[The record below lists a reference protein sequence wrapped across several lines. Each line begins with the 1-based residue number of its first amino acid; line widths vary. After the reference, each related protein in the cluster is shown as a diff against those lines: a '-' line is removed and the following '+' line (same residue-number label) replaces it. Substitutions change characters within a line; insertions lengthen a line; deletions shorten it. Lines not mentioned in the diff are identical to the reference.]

1 MASPKPTNGVQQLDY
16 LVENASAI
24 YNELKV
30 LEQSIYDLE
39 TRYLESTTAQ
49 GNIFRGWEAYLDNKP
64 VSSSAASSSASGWKK
79 VKVTEHDRHFSKS
92 SVTSPLH
99 CNNAFNAK
107 LGHPPAKLVV
117 TASSHRK
124 KSHKRSHKKQR
135 VH

>member
-1 MASPKPTNGVQQLDY
+1 MASPKLKNGVQQLDY

-64 VSSSAASSSASGWKK
+64 ASSSAASSS
-79 VKVTEHDRHFSKS
+79 S
-92 SVTSPLH
+92 SSSMAMSSCSSFATAAADCDAL
-99 CNNAFNAK
+99 
-107 LGHPPAKLVV
+107 LGACCRCLVPPCDPEC
-117 TASSHRK
+117 
-124 KSHKRSHKKQR
+124 
-135 VH
+135 